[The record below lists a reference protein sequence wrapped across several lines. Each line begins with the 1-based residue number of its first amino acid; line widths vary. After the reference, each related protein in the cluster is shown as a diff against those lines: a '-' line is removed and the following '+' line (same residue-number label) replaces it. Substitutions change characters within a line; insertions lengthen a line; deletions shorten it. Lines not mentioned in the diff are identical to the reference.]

1 MSVVEGLLSL
11 RWRILSMR
19 NPYQTTRI
27 RRALFLAVL
36 FAAIPLVYYFGII
49 STVMTFC
56 CVFAVCYA
64 AVGMAEFLS

>member
-1 MSVVEGLLSL
+1 
-11 RWRILSMR
+11 MR